1 MIGSLRGKIQ
11 SIAHDHLIVDV
22 GGVGYL
28 VFTNISAFDM
38 KVGDELFLHIETI
51 VREDQISLYGFKE
64 VEEKDW
70 FKLLQTV
77 QGVGARMAI
86 SILSAFSPSSI
97 AGIILSQDL
106 KSIKSI
112 SGVGNKLA
120 TRILNELKD
129 KPLLEGY
136 SVSNLK
142 RSAAV
147 PNSAHFD
154 DALSALSN
162 LGFNKAHSLPILQAI
177 IDENPEIG
185 LSSLIRAAISK
196 LGK

>member
-1 MIGSLRGKIQ
+1 MIGSLRGVIQ
-11 SIAHDHLIVDV
+11 SITQDHLVLDV

-28 VFTNISAFDM
+28 VFTNISAFDI
-38 KVGDELFLHIETI
+38 KVGDDLFLHIETI

-64 VEEKDW
+64 VEEKEW

-77 QGVGARMAI
+77 QGVGARMAV
-86 SILSAFSPSSI
+86 SILSVFSPSSI
-97 AGIILSQDL
+97 AGIILNQDL

-129 KPLLEGY
+129 KPLLERYNG
-136 SVSNLK
+136 SNIKSSSAMHVSLHLN
-142 RSAAV
+142 
-147 PNSAHFD
+147 
-154 DALSALSN
+154 DALSALNN
-162 LGFNKAHSLPILQAI
+162 LGFSKAHSLPILQTI
-177 IDENPEIG
+177 IDDNPEIG
-185 LSSLIRAAISK
+185 LSNLIRAAIAT